1 MGRLLFY
8 RCCTCFHPF
17 CFSPEPSLW
26 HYFMG
31 EGIKFKRDG
40 GFRVLC
46 LLLPAIVMLSTCFSP
61 PGCICSTSNIFCTPH
76 FRILHCMSI
85 GLLRALFQRQYWI
98 WKFFWIFAFSE
109 WNILYILCW
118 GSFIFHS
125 QAFERTQCFD
135 FEPEC
140 CLGSTAVFI

>member
-31 EGIKFKRDG
+31 EGIMFKRDG

-61 PGCICSTSNIFCTPH
+61 KGASAAHPIYFVPPTSESCVACLLGYWEPSSKGSTEYGS
-76 FRILHCMSI
+76 SSES
-85 GLLRALFQRQYWI
+85 LL
-98 WKFFWIFAFSE
+98 FSE